1 MGTSTRFAPGMIQF
15 AGRRLVTLPLVLLG
29 ISAAVFVCVRLVPGD
44 PALVIAGLQ
53 ASEAELVE
61 IRAKLGLDKPF
72 PAQFAIWLSQV
83 VRGDLG
89 VSLITNTPVL
99 DLIKV
104 RYVLTFQVA
113 AASTVLAT
121 LLGVVSGVF
130 AASRRY
136 SAIDGVITIV
146 SLLGVSVPAFWL
158 GVMLMLVFA
167 LYLNWLP
174 AGGADSILHLVL
186 PTVALGAYS
195 WGIIAR
201 MTRASMLE
209 VLNQDYI
216 RTAQAKG
223 LAQHPVLF
231 RHALKNATLPVITV
245 IGIQFGTLLAGAV
258 VTESVFGLPGLGAL
272 LVSSI
277 FQRDFPVI
285 QGAVLAI
292 ATSFVLI
299 NLFVDLTYAWVD
311 PRIHY

>member
-1 MGTSTRFAPGMIQF
+1 
-15 AGRRLVTLPLVLLG
+15 
-29 ISAAVFVCVRLVPGD
+29 
-44 PALVIAGLQ
+44 
-53 ASEAELVE
+53 
-61 IRAKLGLDKPF
+61 
-72 PAQFAIWLSQV
+72 
-83 VRGDLG
+83 
-89 VSLITNTPVL
+89 
-99 DLIKV
+99 
-104 RYVLTFQVA
+104 
-113 AASTVLAT
+113 
-121 LLGVVSGVF
+121 
-130 AASRRY
+130 
-136 SAIDGVITIV
+136 
-146 SLLGVSVPAFWL
+146 
-158 GVMLMLVFA
+158 MLVFA

>member
-1 MGTSTRFAPGMIQF
+1 MIQF

-104 RYVLTFQVA
+104 RYVLTFQIA

>member
-1 MGTSTRFAPGMIQF
+1 MIQF
-15 AGRRLVTLPLVLLG
+15 VGRRLVTLPLVLLG

-44 PALVIAGLQ
+44 PAVVIAGLQ

-61 IRAKLGLDKPF
+61 IRARLGLDKPL
-72 PAQFAIWLSQV
+72 PAQFAIWLSQIL
-83 VRGDLG
+83 RGDLG
-89 VSLITNTPVL
+89 LSLITNTPVL
-99 DLIKV
+99 DLITV
-104 RYVLTFQVA
+104 RYALTLQIA

-121 LLGVVSGVF
+121 LLGVVSGVL

-136 SAIDGVITIV
+136 SAIDGVVTLV
-146 SLLGVSVPAFWL
+146 SLLGVSVPAFSL
-158 GVMLMLVFA
+158 GLMLMLVFA

-223 LAQHPVLF
+223 LGQHPVLF

>member
-1 MGTSTRFAPGMIQF
+1 MIQF